1 VKSILEKLKLTLIPF
16 LGSLLIR
23 FLRLTMRIDY
33 INRAE
38 VEKLT
43 REGRNYMIAFW
54 HGRLLMM
61 PYCYFGSR
69 INILISHHRDGEYIS
84 RAMSRFGFHSI
95 RGSSSR
101 GGVSALKQVL
111 KETCHGSDIAVTPDG
126 PRGPKQRVK
135 LGVVQ
140 IARLSNFP
148 IVPVSFSTSRK
159 KFLSSWDTMIVPL
172 PFSRGTFVYGKT
184 IWVSRDATPLQLE
197 QKRQE
202 IEASLNEL
210 TARVDGLY
218 K

>member
-1 VKSILEKLKLTLIPF
+1 MKSILEKLKLTLIPF

-33 INRAE
+33 INRSE

-84 RAMSRFGFHSI
+84 RAMRRFGFHSI

-172 PFSRGTFVYGKT
+172 PFSRGTFVYGKA